1 MTNLE
6 KQELSREKF
15 LKGQEIHRQ
24 REIVREFH
32 KKRYEETKK
41 SIAET
46 DKSKLSISLVV
57 LDLLE
62 ELGFDR
68 TTSGTEYLADVIET
82 LYHERK
88 VFDGENRF
96 FDFNDKSNAHYSFTN
111 EYYECGLKNLQRKID
126 EEVEKSYVSDSSLN
140 DIIYGVANDV
150 ISQYDR
156 CGKQLVLAST
166 K

>member
-1 MTNLE
+1 MTSEE
-6 KQELSREKF
+6 KQQLSREKF

-24 REIVREFH
+24 RELEREFH

-41 SIAET
+41 LIAET

-96 FDFNDKSNAHYSFTN
+96 FDFNDKNNAHYSFTN
-111 EYYECGLKNLQRKID
+111 EYYECGLINLQREID
-126 EEVEKSYVSDSSLN
+126 EEVAKSYVSNNSLN
-140 DIIYGVANDV
+140 DIIYGVANDM

-156 CGKQLVLAST
+156 CGKKLVLTST